1 MPKRKNP
8 KINRLSRHDRAPR
21 SRPVPAEAEPGEV
34 ALRARML
41 PVEKLDLIEG
51 PSWRAEE
58 QNEPKAIGQIR
69 VSTEIDARIGH
80 GRCTNALHKAE
91 ARNGPGHDQ
100 VLQQI
105 ETVLVDGRAN
115 SMRRQ
120 IPDLRGQLDADV
132 AADLAHP
139 NLLPTDRERSEPQS

>member
-1 MPKRKNP
+1 MTARD
-8 KINRLSRHDRAPR
+8 DRDQC
-21 SRPVPAEAEPGEV
+21 PAEAEPGEV

-51 PSWRAEE
+51 PSRRAEE
-58 QNEPKAIGQIR
+58 YNEPKAIGQIC

-80 GRCTNALHKAE
+80 RRYTNALHKSE

-100 VLQQI
+100 ILQQI
-105 ETVLVDGRAN
+105 EAVLVDGRAN
-115 SMRRQ
+115 SMRGQ

-139 NLLPTDRERSEPQS
+139 DLLPTDGERSEPQS

>member
-1 MPKRKNP
+1 MAPFDPTRK
-8 KINRLSRHDRAPR
+8 ST
-21 SRPVPAEAEPGEV
+21 EAEPGEV
-34 ALRARML
+34 ALPARML

-51 PSWRAEE
+51 SSRRAQE

-69 VSTEIDARIGH
+69 VSTEIEAGIGH

-100 VLQQI
+100 ILQQI
-105 ETVLVDGRAN
+105 EAVLVDGRAN
-115 SMRRQ
+115 SMRGQ

-139 NLLPTDRERSEPQS
+139 DLLPTDGERSEPQS